1 MILSLCSPSE
11 TINRMTHL
19 KKQIEVC
26 VFIEI
31 NFLGEVAKSFQRRIA
46 NSVHLRLGIRF
57 QPTDE
62 VAQHRKMRQ
71 TANATA
77 LDDLC
82 TKAIPNLQEPLRIP

>member
-1 MILSLCSPSE
+1 
-11 TINRMTHL
+11 MTHL
-19 KKQIEVC
+19 KQQIEVC

-31 NFLGEVAKSFQRRIA
+31 KFLCEVAKSFQRRTT
-46 NSVHLRLGIRF
+46 NSVHLRLGIRL

-71 TANATA
+71 TANVTA

-82 TKAIPNLQEPLRIP
+82 PKTIPDLQEPLNVP